1 LARGN
6 ALGRDEAE
14 RSAIAYYAQLPRDL
28 EPNDQLD
35 PRRIRDWVEA
45 SRSRTTTERETRT
58 FNLRVELEREPT
70 NYLQDR
76 LVVAPIDRG
85 ERVDWIDAAGYAVA
99 HGTRPENW
107 PSVTNNFLFELYV
120 SRSEVIG
127 EQYLP
132 HR

>member
-1 LARGN
+1 MP
-6 ALGRDEAE
+6 LGPSFDGT
-14 RSAIAYYAQLPRDL
+14 
-28 EPNDQLD
+28 
-35 PRRIRDWVEA
+35 RDWVEA
-45 SRSRTTTERETRT
+45 IRPRGTTRREIRT

-85 ERVDWIDAAGYAVA
+85 ERLHWIDVAGYAVA
-99 HGTRPENW
+99 HSTRPQNW
-107 PSVTNNFLFELYV
+107 PPVTSDFLFELYV

-127 EQYLP
+127 DQYLA